1 MCAGQGRQG
10 TAGPTNDDPAVAFDM
25 RQRSEMLIQ
34 HGARGG
40 DAGFQASTQSFPS
53 RQFES
58 ESFASASE
66 ERHWKTGAAKWHKR
80 ECRASV
86 TGHLFAHQQKHRPAC
101 ILLDKQVVVCLSPLA
116 QQSVL

>member
-1 MCAGQGRQG
+1 MCAGQGRQWA
-10 TAGPTNDDPAVAFDM
+10 AGPTNDDAAVAFDM

-34 HGARGG
+34 HGARRG

-80 ECRASV
+80 GCRPASPATFSRISKNIARRAS
-86 TGHLFAHQQKHRPAC
+86 C
-101 ILLDKQVVVCLSPLA
+101 
-116 QQSVL
+116 